1 MSVDEPERVPEQE
14 RVDGPE
20 HVAGPERVAGPE
32 HIAGQRP
39 GADRRSEPTFP
50 DLGSA
55 REEAERLVAAAFGA
69 ASVAA
74 RGLVRAANPLSGV
87 AEAAERL
94 LAGGGPG
101 HVATGSPECCVCP
114 LCRGIAAVRDPD
126 PRLALKLAGSAA
138 DLASTVVDA
147 LRVVGDAVSRPPAP
161 RADAPDS
168 AHRPRTAPD
177 PDVTWRMATATKPGP
192 RGGNDPLPGDEPDD
206 PWHAATTAG

>member
-1 MSVDEPERVPEQE
+1 MRDP
-14 RVDGPE
+14 
-20 HVAGPERVAGPE
+20 
-32 HIAGQRP
+32 
-39 GADRRSEPTFP
+39 
-50 DLGSA
+50 
-55 REEAERLVAAAFGA
+55 REEAERLVAAALA
-69 ASVAA
+69 AMSMAA
-74 RGLVRAANPLSGV
+74 RSTTGF
-87 AEAAERL
+87 
-94 LAGGGPG
+94 
-101 HVATGSPECCVCP
+101 ATGSAECCVCP

>member
-1 MSVDEPERVPEQE
+1 MSVEP
-14 RVDGPE
+14 
-20 HVAGPERVAGPE
+20 
-32 HIAGQRP
+32 
-39 GADRRSEPTFP
+39 DRAPDPDRGP
-50 DLGSA
+50 DLASA

-87 AEAAERL
+87 ADAAERL

-147 LRVVGDAVSRPPAP
+147 LRAVGDAVSRPPAA
-161 RADAPDS
+161 RTGGQDAPVP
-168 AHRPRTAPD
+168 AHRPRTAAD
-177 PDVTWRMATATKPGP
+177 PDVTWRMATAA
-192 RGGNDPLPGDEPDD
+192 NDPLGVDEPLAGDDAGDEPDD

>member
-1 MSVDEPERVPEQE
+1 MSVAEPQRAGQPEPEYE
-14 RVDGPE
+14 
-20 HVAGPERVAGPE
+20 
-32 HIAGQRP
+32 
-39 GADRRSEPTFP
+39 RSEP
-50 DLGSA
+50 
-55 REEAERLVAAAFGA
+55 EYERLVAAAFGA

-161 RADAPDS
+161 RSAGPGATATAD
-168 AHRPRTAPD
+168 RPRTAPD
-177 PDVTWRMATATKPGP
+177 PDVTWRMATATKPDP
-192 RGGNDPLPGDEPDD
+192 AAGNDPLLGGDPDPFPADEPDD
-206 PWHAATTAG
+206 PWHAATNAG

>member
-14 RVDGPE
+14 QVTGPE
-20 HVAGPERVAGPE
+20 PA
-32 HIAGQRP
+32 
-39 GADRRSEPTFP
+39 FP

-177 PDVTWRMATATKPGP
+177 PDVTWRMATATATATATNAEPNP
-192 RGGNDPLPGDEPDD
+192 QPDDPFPGDEPDD

>member
-1 MSVDEPERVPEQE
+1 MSEPQPER
-14 RVDGPE
+14 R
-20 HVAGPERVAGPE
+20 
-32 HIAGQRP
+32 
-39 GADRRSEPTFP
+39 ADRSGPDFGT

-55 REEAERLVAAAFGA
+55 REEAERLVAVAFGA
-69 ASVAA
+69 ASSAA

-87 AEAAERL
+87 ADAAERL

-161 RADAPDS
+161 RTAGAGAPD
-168 AHRPRTAPD
+168 AVRRPRTAPD
-177 PDVTWRMATATKPGP
+177 PDITWRMATATKPDPG
-192 RGGNDPLPGDEPDD
+192 DPLPGDEPDD